1 MVEKTKDYSAA
12 VSKAESTKKE
22 LDKKYFNRGLNIGIQ
37 SGIYY
42 GLYTALVTTATVYGI
57 WKFWYSGKAG
67 LSYITLSFILGTLAT
82 GINDLTSAIWA
93 LANSIFKGKFGDFI
107 KTLKTKPGMIMVFAA
122 IVGGPIAGV
131 TYILAVQMGGPV
143 VIPIAG
149 LNVAI
154 GAILGRVILKQEL
167 SARTILGIVICL
179 ASSLLIGATS
189 LTGEVKDGMILGII
203 LAIIAAFGWGLE
215 GVIAGFGTSMI
226 DSEIGIAIRQ
236 TTSSL
241 ANLFI
246 VLPIFGLIEGSGIH
260 LISSLFIKAFT
271 DPTILILFASGFFT
285 FISFAFWYKGT
296 SMCGAAL
303 GMACN
308 GTYTFWGPFFC
319 WIILGIILK
328 NPGYEIAPIAWFG
341 SLLMALGIFIMSV
354 NPLDYLKRG
363 NK

>member
-167 SARTILGIVICL
+167 SARTILGIVI
-179 ASSLLIGATS
+179 
-189 LTGEVKDGMILGII
+189 
-203 LAIIAAFGWGLE
+203 
-215 GVIAGFGTSMI
+215 
-226 DSEIGIAIRQ
+226 
-236 TTSSL
+236 
-241 ANLFI
+241 
-246 VLPIFGLIEGSGIH
+246 
-260 LISSLFIKAFT
+260 
-271 DPTILILFASGFFT
+271 
-285 FISFAFWYKGT
+285 
-296 SMCGAAL
+296 
-303 GMACN
+303 
-308 GTYTFWGPFFC
+308 
-319 WIILGIILK
+319 
-328 NPGYEIAPIAWFG
+328 
-341 SLLMALGIFIMSV
+341 
-354 NPLDYLKRG
+354 
-363 NK
+363 